1 MLACCVCLVL
11 FYACSTLCSLF
22 NGGIRPVNSAV
33 RLVKEVAGSDML
45 GNWQH
50 KANEVLLS
58 GLETIQD
65 YEKNPNA
72 PKFQVG
78 DPPIFQAGSSNES
91 SNCST
96 PTPEK
101 FPNSNSPMVNRTEK

>member
-1 MLACCVCLVL
+1 MFQPCVS
-11 FYACSTLCSLF
+11 FTNPA
-22 NGGIRPVNSAV
+22 GGIHQVNSAV

-50 KANEVLLS
+50 KANEVLLT

-65 YEKNPNA
+65 YKQNPNA
-72 PKFQVG
+72 PRFQVG
-78 DPPIFQAGSSNES
+78 EKPMFQAGSSNES

-101 FPNSNSPMVNRTEK
+101 TQKIGQSPMVNRTDS